1 MIVNLGSPS
10 DMIACQAE
18 LVGKGFCCGYP
29 FSQNGRLEAF
39 TLWQLQASFIKM
51 TDTLFS

>member
-29 FSQNGRLEAF
+29 FSQSGRLEHLHF
-39 TLWQLQASFIKM
+39 GNCRLPSER
-51 TDTLFS
+51 